1 MAPPRLLEPN
11 SPQLVLIPVLTSPS
25 GSNDLAER
33 QQFADESGRLRLVH
47 HHQLRRSRLTRAT
60 ALTATANKSTACSF
74 PSTCLPRWAP
84 AAPRIRTTTP
94 EAPLRLP
101 SKARREPR
109 QPADHE
115 PRIGAIV
122 EWGLA
127 LTGVALTVGVVA
139 ITVHPSL
146 IEPLG
151 HILGEL

>member
-1 MAPPRLLEPN
+1 MKVAGFAWFIITSCGDPTHPSYCQNNDGKQVNGVFVSLDL
-11 SPQLVLIPVLTSPS
+11 SPTVGTS
-25 GSNDLAER
+25 GQWD
-33 QQFADESGRLRLVH
+33 
-47 HHQLRRSRLTRAT
+47 
-60 ALTATANKSTACSF
+60 
-74 PSTCLPRWAP
+74 
-84 AAPRIRTTTP
+84 RTTAP
-94 EAPLRLP
+94 EPP
-101 SKARREPR
+101 SHSPNKARREPR